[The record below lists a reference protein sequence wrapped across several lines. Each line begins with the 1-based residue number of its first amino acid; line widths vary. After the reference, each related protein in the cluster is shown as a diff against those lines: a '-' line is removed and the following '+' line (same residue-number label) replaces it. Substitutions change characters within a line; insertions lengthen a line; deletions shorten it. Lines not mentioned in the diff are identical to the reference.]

1 MRALPD
7 VDYRSVEGS
16 VDGTFGGAMWQYE
29 LDRKHE
35 THAIRK
41 AYKIYRKEV
50 DDTMPRLLPR
60 ESLAERR
67 ARIEALMPL
76 AIMDAER

>member
-16 VDGTFGGAMWQYE
+16 VDGTFGGAMWQHE

-35 THAIRK
+35 THAIQK
-41 AYKIYRKEV
+41 AYKIHRKEV